1 MEYHPPRFNA
11 YSLVHKGLRAMMS
24 QTLLNLGRTDWS
36 DAADSAGVLGQVRD
50 LLDFCESH
58 SRHEN
63 DFVHPA
69 VEERLPGLTAKLAE
83 DHRRLDRSIAVL
95 HAQLAVQE
103 ARQGAARIRGGEVL
117 YLDLTAF
124 VADNLQHMHFEETEI
139 NLAMWAAYSDADIMA
154 VQRRLVAS
162 LSPQEAAL
170 GLRRMLPY
178 ASPGERAAMLGE
190 LRSNA
195 PAAVFEG
202 ILGMLRQLLSGKD
215 WRKLSEALDLEQAA

>member
-1 MEYHPPRFNA
+1 MEHHPPRFNA

-24 QTLLNLGRTDWS
+24 QTLLTLGRADWS
-36 DAADSAGVLGQVRD
+36 DAADSAGALGQVRE

-69 VEERLPGLTAKLAE
+69 VEERVPGLTAKLAE
-83 DHRRLDRSIAVL
+83 DHRLQDRSIAVL

-117 YLDLTAF
+117 YLDLAAF
-124 VADNLQHMHFEETEI
+124 VADNLLHMNDEETEI

-190 LRSNA
+190 LRSTA

-202 ILGMLRQLLSGKD
+202 VLGMLRQMLSGKD
-215 WRKLSEALDLEQAA
+215 WRKLSQALGLKEAA